1 MSNKALDENEKAIL
15 SKLGTDPGDGTVTV
29 LDGPRLVSPRDMLRE
44 SLTRATKPREKRAG
58 TTGNAELD
66 AITGGFRPGFVWVFG
81 AETSWG
87 KSSWL
92 VSVAD
97 ENLKSGAR
105 VLIVSTEDA
114 PSIYGDRL
122 MARRARLN
130 AKRLRDGNLNQDEIG
145 RASNA
150 VLKGERHPVYLEAV
164 GRPVEW
170 ILEQLPRI
178 VAEYGI
184 DIIAVDYLQEIRST
198 KRHQD
203 RRLELAYIA
212 GELRACI
219 KRLGKTGILFS
230 QLTIGAGEKPDKYSI
245 RDSKDVANGAE
256 VIALG
261 FTVPEGGMKAAS
273 GTSFDQGQRC
283 ILVEKNKDG
292 AKGLVPVHWD
302 DESACFRDKP
312 NALYDEIDNL
322 HDSFN
327 DVFGDGDQ

>member
-1 MSNKALDENEKAIL
+1 MSTRDENDKAIAGEL
-15 SKLGTDPGDGTVTV
+15 PEDPALGTVV
-29 LDGPRLVSPRDMLRE
+29 VSDGPVLVTPRDMLTE
-44 SLTRATKPREKRAG
+44 AVARASKPRQRRAG
-58 TTGNAELD
+58 TTGNADLD

-97 ENLKSGAR
+97 ENLKAGAR
-105 VLIVSTEDA
+105 VLIVSTEDS
-114 PSIYGDRL
+114 PSIYADRL
-122 MARRARLN
+122 LARRARLN
-130 AKRLRDGNLNQDEIG
+130 AKHLRDGCLSPEELS
-145 RASNA
+145 RAA
-150 VLKGERHPVYLEAV
+150 DVAMKGERIPVYLNAI
-164 GRPVEW
+164 GKSVEW
-170 ILEQLPRI
+170 ILEHLPGI

-184 DIIAVDYLQEIRST
+184 DIVAVDYLQEIRSS

-219 KRLGKTGILFS
+219 KRIGKTGVLFS
-230 QLTIGAGEKPDKYSI
+230 QLTIAAGERPDKYSI
-245 RDSKDVANGAE
+245 RDSKDIANGAE

-261 FTVPEGGMKAAS
+261 FTAAEGIESKHTTIGR
-273 GTSFDQGQRC
+273 GERC

-292 AKGLVPVHWD
+292 AKGVVPVTWD

-312 NALYDEIDNL
+312 DTRYDYVDDL
-322 HDSFN
+322 HESMN
-327 DVFGDGDQ
+327 DVFE

>member
-1 MSNKALDENEKAIL
+1 MSAKDENDKAVAGEL
-15 SKLGTDPGDGTVTV
+15 PDDPAMGTVV
-29 LDGPRLVSPRDMLRE
+29 VSDGPSLITPRDMLLE
-44 SLTRATKPREKRAG
+44 AVTRATKPRERRAG

-105 VLIVSTEDA
+105 VLIVSSEDS
-114 PSIYGDRL
+114 PSIYADRL
-122 MARRARLN
+122 LARRARLS
-130 AKRLRDGNLNQDEIG
+130 AKRLRDGNLTQDELA
-145 RASNA
+145 RASEA
-150 VLKGERHPVYLEAV
+150 AQRAERVPVYMNAI
-164 GRPVEW
+164 GKSVEW
-170 ILEQLPRI
+170 ILQHLPAI
-178 VAEYGI
+178 VTEYGI
-184 DIIAVDYLQEIRST
+184 DIVAVDYLQEIRST

-219 KRLGKTGILFS
+219 KRLGRTGILFS
-230 QLTIGAGEKPDKYSI
+230 QLTIAAGEKPDKYSI
-245 RDSKDVANGAE
+245 RDSKDIANGAE

-261 FTVPEGGMKAAS
+261 FTAS
-273 GTSFDQGQRC
+273 TEVQSKHTTIQQGERC

-292 AKGLVPVHWD
+292 AKGVVPVKWD
-302 DESACFRDKP
+302 NESACFRDTP
-312 NALYDEIDNL
+312 DTRYDYIDDL
-322 HDSFN
+322 HDSMA
-327 DVFGDGDQ
+327 DVFGEGVP